1 MPIPSNPPYLL
12 DVIGS
17 QADVFSIP
25 ETTPEGSGALSYASG
40 WPQIVA
46 SALSAGG
53 LPPQREYFNA
63 VNKLLSQHIFFL
75 QSGGVY
81 PWNSALDYNP
91 GARVMGSNGIVYVAV
106 AASGPDVSEVGAQNP
121 TTDSANTYWQTLAAS
136 LMSSSGGLVVDP
148 ETGQA
153 SVDFSQMPTDKFEAL
168 LQSIRVPIWL
178 TSNKIFYVDGNTGN
192 DSLVEGRGESRALP
206 FKTLQAAIN
215 FITDNYNLSRYN
227 IYIYCHAVTIS
238 STLTLPDFTA
248 TTGRI
253 YIQKDPQT
261 AASDTYGATGKVTS
275 STTPSGIEVLNGAW
289 TVKNV
294 QLTVSTEEN
303 TGDTTYAHA
312 VVFDVLGLAA
322 DVDVGNCDFSLASL
336 SQSKFA
342 GLHVM
347 RCDQGQISLLAGVEL
362 SASVGEGEGYPRV
375 NGMTTSP
382 GGTIRLDFSSSD
394 TPLKLSGTF
403 GTLVYSTG
411 LIVRNGVLLG
421 NVDTTGVESA
431 TYKYRAMLGGRINTN
446 GGGTDYFG
454 TVGKEYVQSATYSWY
469 Q

>member
-1 MPIPSNPPYLL
+1 MPIPSNPSYLL

-40 WPQIVA
+40 WPKIVA
-46 SALSAGG
+46 TALSAGG

-178 TSNKIFYVDGNTGN
+178 TSNLTIYVNGTTGS
-192 DSLVEGRGESRALP
+192 DTLDEGRGLSAGMP
-206 FKTLQAAIN
+206 FKTIQAAIN
-215 FITDNYNLSRYN
+215 YITDNYNFSRFN
-227 IYIYCHAVTIS
+227 ATIS
-238 STLTLPDFTA
+238 IAPGTYSVVQCPTFQR
-248 TTGRI
+248 TTGKCILAGTNADDVIITLNRSGSAI
-253 YIQKDPQT
+253 I
-261 AASDTYGATGKVTS
+261 ATGGEWDVSGVTC
-275 STTPSGIEVLNGAW
+275 L
-289 TVKNV
+289 
-294 QLTVSTEEN
+294 LSTEEAEIN
-303 TGDTTYAHA
+303 GYLSGVRADPYSEISLSNVKIKASQSSQVNRLRLVHSESFGKVNIGKNCEITASCTYETNSITALLCYSYGTINLNYDQTPEDSLVITGDYQ
-312 VVFDVLGLAA
+312 FI
-322 DVDVGNCDFSLASL
+322 AS
-336 SQSKFA
+336 A
-342 GLHVM
+342 
-347 RCDQGQISLLAGVEL
+347 
-362 SASVGEGEGYPRV
+362 EGG
-375 NGMTTSP
+375 
-382 GGTIRLDFSSSD
+382 D
-394 TPLKLSGTF
+394 
-403 GTLVYSTG
+403 
-411 LIVRNGVLLG
+411 IVRQYPSLG
-421 NVDTTGVESA
+421 TVSGEATGQR
-431 TYKYRAMLGGRINTN
+431 YRSINAGRINTY
-446 GGGTDYFG
+446 GGGPDYFPG
-454 TVGKEYVQSATYSWY
+454 NSAGYVESSTYSWY
-469 Q
+469 K